1 MHELTQD
8 CLIGYML
15 VEGEGRCRFFPGLTT
30 IRRGGHLEETTV
42 IGGDNR
48 ARRAAVRIRGLSP
61 DYPTLRAGGRNRGD
75 GSERADNGRRSLRP
89 WVRGVL
95 LRNFKC
101 YGYLDRRYAH
111 RYCNAHCYVYV
122 QSYSYDLPPFV
133 EPHPPPRL
141 HSGRLDRRVGILQP
155 EPECVVVRVAEVGVG
170 LSLEGGDL
178 ARYFGEVSGYV
189 LDGVGVVLGP
199 RVWVLAHP
207 LRIRQGRQIP

>member
-15 VEGEGRCRFFPGLTT
+15 WKGREGAGSSQGSPQFEEGGILRRLLLLVGITVLGALLFASVALAQTT
-30 IRRGGHLEETTV
+30 PPFVQEAETAVMVANGQITAEEACARG
-42 IGGDNR
+42 
-48 ARRAAVRIRGLSP
+48 
-61 DYPTLRAGGRNRGD
+61 
-75 GSERADNGRRSLRP
+75 
-89 WVRGVL
+89 
-95 LRNFKC
+95 
-101 YGYLDRRYAH
+101 
-111 RYCNAHCYVYV
+111 AHCYVYV

-170 LSLEGGDL
+170 LPLEGGNLGRD
-178 ARYFGEVSGYV
+178 FGQVLGYV